1 MKFDEVPTAPGEEDD
16 FYIINN
22 LHILCYLTL
31 YLSLEA
37 VGDIQPQVEFGWR
50 RDALFFF
57 QLQSN
62 TSSQEAIGPPQLLFI
77 VLRHRHH
84 RHHRILGNQHFIF
97 DLLCGS
103 RKELQSPR
111 ALKTN
116 QGNTASYMLNDR
128 PTTNF
133 DQNEIRRGGCGL
145 EEQNEK
151 ISSKMGYY
159 LLTTC
164 TIQPIQI
171 FIVQL
176 YTRVHQ

>member
-1 MKFDEVPTAPGEEDD
+1 MKFDEVPTTAPGEEDD

-22 LHILCYLTL
+22 LHILCYLTQ

-84 RHHRILGNQHFIF
+84 RILGNQHFILFIF

-116 QGNTASYMLNDR
+116 QGITASYMLNDR
-128 PTTNF
+128 PTINF

-164 TIQPIQI
+164 TIYPIQI
-171 FIVQL
+171 FHRATAL
-176 YTRVHQ
+176 YT